1 MNTLAAKIE
10 ITRLFWFTLTK
21 ELHRR
26 GRNKRESGAFLLG
39 REGSTRIVRAV
50 YYDDLDP
57 HCLERGYIHFN
68 GAGYIP
74 LWKIC
79 QKEQLRV
86 IADVHTH
93 PTQWTDQS
101 ESDVANPMIAR
112 KGHMALIVPN
122 YARRLRF
129 SLRGVG
135 IFEYLGDGHWKQ
147 WAARSGIATL
157 TCL

>member
-1 MNTLAAKIE
+1 MTTVAVKVE
-10 ITRLFWFTLTK
+10 INRLFWFNLTR

-26 GRNKRESGAFLLG
+26 GRSKRESGAFLLG
-39 REGSTRIVRAV
+39 RQDSARIVRAV

-57 HCLERGYIHFN
+57 NCLERGYIHFN
-68 GAGYIP
+68 GAGFVP

-79 QKEQLRV
+79 QDEKLRV

-93 PTQWTDQS
+93 PTTWTNQS
-101 ESDVANPMIAR
+101 ESDETNPMIAQ
-112 KGHMALIVPN
+112 KGHMALIIPN

-135 IFEYLGDGHWKQ
+135 IFEYLGDGQ
-147 WAARSGIATL
+147 WRRWPACSGIVSL

>member
-1 MNTLAAKIE
+1 MTTAPVKVE
-10 ITRLFWFTLTK
+10 INRLFWFNLTR

-39 REGSTRIVRAV
+39 QENSSRIVRPV
-50 YYDDLDP
+50 FYDDLDP
-57 HCLERGYIHFN
+57 NCLDRGYIHFN
-68 GAGYIP
+68 GAGFVP

-79 QKEQLRV
+79 QDERLRV

-93 PTQWTDQS
+93 PTTWTNQS
-101 ESDVANPMIAR
+101 DSDEANPMIAQ
-112 KGHMALIVPN
+112 KGHMALIIPN

-135 IFEYLGDGHWKQ
+135 IFEYHGDSKWQQ
-147 WAARSGIATL
+147 WPARSGIVSL
-157 TCL
+157 TCI

>member
-1 MNTLAAKIE
+1 MNTLAAKVE
-10 ITRLFWFTLTK
+10 INRLFWFTLTK

-39 REGSTRIVRAV
+39 RENSTRIVRAV

-68 GAGYIP
+68 GAGYVP

-79 QKEQLRV
+79 QREQLRV

-101 ESDVANPMIAR
+101 ESDVANPMIAQ

-147 WAARSGIATL
+147 WAACLRIATL

>member
-1 MNTLAAKIE
+1 MTIMAVKVE
-10 ITRLFWFTLTK
+10 INRLFWFNLTR
-21 ELHRR
+21 ELYRR

-39 REGSTRIVRAV
+39 REDSPRIVRAV

-57 HCLERGYIHFN
+57 NCLNRGYINFD
-68 GAGYIP
+68 GAGYVP

-79 QKEQLRV
+79 QDENLRV

-93 PTQWTDQS
+93 PTTWTDQS
-101 ESDVANPMIAR
+101 ESDTTNPMVAQ
-112 KGHMALIVPN
+112 KGHMALIIPN

-135 IFEYLGDGHWKQ
+135 IFEYLGDGQ
-147 WAARSGIATL
+147 WQQWPSRSGIVFL